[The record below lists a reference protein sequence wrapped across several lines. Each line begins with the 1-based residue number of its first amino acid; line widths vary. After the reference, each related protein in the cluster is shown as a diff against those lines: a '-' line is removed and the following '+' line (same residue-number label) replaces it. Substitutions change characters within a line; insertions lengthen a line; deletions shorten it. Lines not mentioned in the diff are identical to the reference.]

1 VNETVG
7 TSSSPGEPSG
17 TGAVITAVLH
27 RHPDVA
33 DALDVAH
40 RAAWAAVDHR
50 LLELCRV
57 RVAQLLG
64 CDDEANARTSG
75 VEVSA
80 DEAAAVSRWPTS
92 PCFDARDRA
101 VLAWCEQFVI
111 DVASMDD
118 ATVAAVKDHVGDGG
132 LIDLTSALLVIEQR
146 QRLRT
151 TWARLFGVGAGG

>member
-1 VNETVG
+1 MTTEVD
-7 TSSSPGEPSG
+7 PAG

-27 RHPDVA
+27 DHPDIA
-33 DALDVAH
+33 EALDAAH
-40 RAAWAAVDHR
+40 RASWAAVDRR

-64 CDDEANARTSG
+64 CDEEADARTPG
-75 VEVSA
+75 VAVTA
-80 DEAAAVSRWPTS
+80 DELASVSTWPTS
-92 PCFDARDRA
+92 PCFDATDRA

-118 ATVAAVKDHVGDGG
+118 ATVAPVRDQLGDAG
-132 LIDLTSALLVIEQR
+132 LIDLTNALLVIEQR

-151 TWARLFGVGAGG
+151 TWTRLLGAVVAT